1 MRRIL
6 PLKRNGIQ
14 ASLRLEET
22 SMRRTA
28 ILAGALALAQ
38 PAAAEVI
45 RFELTGPPRPALE
58 GRAFGAVGPYV
69 EIRAK
74 ATIALDPADP
84 RNAVIA
90 DIAQAPRNAQ
100 GKVEAVAD
108 VVILRPA
115 DPARGNGTLLV
126 EPPNRG
132 RRIITQLLNDTSAA
146 QTPRL
151 ERAEDAGNGWTFR
164 QGYALAWIG
173 WQGDWTPGQGMR
185 VEVPR
190 IAGIT
195 GPSRE
200 EFVFDNTTNPAI
212 GRLTYPVA
220 DPASIVLTV
229 RNRQED
235 ARQRPADLSFR
246 LLDGDRIEIARPA
259 GFEAGAVYELTYT
272 ARDPLVLGMG
282 LAAFRD
288 VTAFLRRDGSDAN
301 PMARDGRSTVTMASS
316 LGVSQSGRFLRDY
329 LYFGFNEDTR
339 GRQVF
344 DALVP
349 HIAGARRTFLNARFA
364 QPGRNPSDH
373 TDRLFPADQFP
384 FAYALS
390 TDPQTGARDGLL
402 RACRISATCPR
413 IFQTDSEFEFFGA
426 RGSLT
431 YTDAAGRHLD
441 LPPEVR
447 GFMMTGHPHYATAQA
462 MATQGPLCQLP
473 TNPLQAGAP
482 MRALMV
488 ALEAW
493 VREGV
498 EPPSSRVP
506 MVAHGTLVPVA
517 SYPAIPGLPEFTS
530 WTPAPRL
537 DLAKNPPE
545 VVGSYP
551 ILFPRVDNDGLAIAG
566 IRLPVIEAARATY
579 TGWNPRKAGFGE
591 GALCTNQGG
600 VVPFAAT
607 RAERLA
613 ANDPRPSIEERW
625 PDQGAHVAAVRAAAA
640 RLVAERLLLAEDAA
654 AMEAAAAANTLSRLR

>member
-1 MRRIL
+1 MRR
-6 PLKRNGIQ
+6 
-14 ASLRLEET
+14 SLI
-22 SMRRTA
+22 A
-28 ILAGALALAQ
+28 AALACVQ
-38 PAAAEVI
+38 PAAAEVV
-45 RFELTGPPRPALE
+45 RFELTQPPRPALE
-58 GRAFGAVGPYV
+58 GRAFGSVGPYV
-69 EIRAK
+69 ELRAR

-90 DIAQAPRNAQ
+90 DLDRAPRNAD

-115 DPARGNGTLLV
+115 DLARGNATLLV

-132 RRIITQLLNDTSAA
+132 RRIISQLLNDSTAA
-146 QTPRL
+146 GSPRL
-151 ERAEDAGNGWTFR
+151 EQAADAGNGWTFR
-164 QGYALAWIG
+164 QGYTLAWIG
-173 WQGDWTPGQGMR
+173 WQGDWTATDGIR

-190 IAGIT
+190 IAGISGT
-195 GPSRE
+195 SRE
-200 EFVFDNTTNPAI
+200 EFVFDNSQNPVTA
-212 GRLTYPVA
+212 RLSYPAA
-220 DPASIVLTV
+220 DAAGAMLTV
-229 RNRQED
+229 RNRQDD

-259 GFEAGAVYELTYT
+259 GFEAGAIYELTYT

-282 LAAFRD
+282 FAAFRD
-288 VTAFLRRDGSDAN
+288 VTAFLRRDGSNAN
-301 PMARDGRSTVTMASS
+301 PLAMHGRSTVVTATS

-329 LYFGFNEDTR
+329 LHLGFNEDTR

-349 HIAGARRTFLNARFA
+349 HIPGSRRAFVNARWA

-373 TDRLFPADQFP
+373 TDRLYPADQFP
-384 FAYALS
+384 FAYAIS
-390 TDPQTGARDGLL
+390 TDPLTGARDGLL
-402 RACRISATCPR
+402 RRCRISGTCPR

-431 YTDAAGRHLD
+431 YTDAGGRHLD
-441 LPPEVR
+441 QPAEVR
-447 GFMMTGHPHYATAQA
+447 GFMMTGHPHYAAAQA
-462 MATQGPLCQLP
+462 MASASPLCQLAI
-473 TNPLQAGAP
+473 NPLQAGAP

-506 MVAHGTLVPVA
+506 TVAHGTLVPA
-517 SYPAIPGLPEFTS
+517 ATYPPIPGLPALTS
-530 WTPAPRL
+530 WTPAPLL
-537 DLAKNPPE
+537 DMRTMPPT
-545 VVGSYP
+545 VAGRYP

-566 IRLPVIEAARATY
+566 IRLPVIEAPRATY
-579 TGWNPRKAGFGE
+579 TGWNPRRAGFGE

-600 VVPFAAT
+600 VIPFAAT

-613 ANDPRPSIEERW
+613 ASDPRPSLEERW
-625 PDQGAHVAAVRAAAA
+625 PDPARYVAVVRASAD

-654 AMEAAAAANTLSRLR
+654 AMVAAAEADTLARLPRQ